1 MGPYVRFDWSCDGL
15 RTGGSQLPQSKLL
28 VLTNRVYVDTG
39 GFAISAAAQ
48 QVIAFDA
55 TTGVRVWSTPLS
67 DGSRLL
73 SIDSHGR
80 VLVSV
85 ERTSVHSLRA
95 IDSAGEQV
103 WRFQSASALV
113 SARELSDGTVAAV
126 LQEVH
131 VSGRPLLTRFDPR
144 RTATT
149 VRVAHFG
156 LSRSRIPVSRF
167 RRGFPACTAT
177 RCDFRRFHDPH
188 DPTPTCGAR
197 HPHGTGAIRP
207 PDSQTVV
214 QDSDDRCPRRYQ
226 LPPIVRTRTVRRVG
240 SSRC

>member
-1 MGPYVRFDWSCDGL
+1 MD
-15 RTGGSQLPQSKLL
+15 TGGS
-28 VLTNRVYVDTG
+28 
-39 GFAISAAAQ
+39 AISAAAQ

-67 DGSRLL
+67 DGNRLL

-126 LQEVH
+126 LHEVH
-131 VSGRPLLTRFDPR
+131 VVSGSPLLTRFDPR

-156 LSRSRIPVSRF
+156 LSRD
-167 RRGFPACTAT
+167 T
-177 RCDFRRFHDPH
+177 
-188 DPTPTCGAR
+188 
-197 HPHGTGAIRP
+197 
-207 PDSQTVV
+207 
-214 QDSDDRCPRRYQ
+214 
-226 LPPIVRTRTVRRVG
+226 LRRVQP
-240 SSRC
+240 

>member
-67 DGSRLL
+67 GGSRLL
-73 SIDSHGR
+73 SIESHGR

-95 IDSAGEQV
+95 IDSAGE
-103 WRFQSASALV
+103 R
-113 SARELSDGTVAAV
+113 
-126 LQEVH
+126 
-131 VSGRPLLTRFDPR
+131 SGGFSQPR
-144 RTATT
+144 
-149 VRVAHFG
+149 H
-156 LSRSRIPVSRF
+156 S
-167 RRGFPACTAT
+167 
-177 RCDFRRFHDPH
+177 
-188 DPTPTCGAR
+188 
-197 HPHGTGAIRP
+197 
-207 PDSQTVV
+207 
-214 QDSDDRCPRRYQ
+214 
-226 LPPIVRTRTVRRVG
+226 
-240 SSRC
+240 